1 MDWNES
7 ILFVVQLNGK
17 NSFERLYMLWKQQ
30 TLYDYSLQHYKF
42 KISSVMKTRVLF
54 QILLSVSLFVS
65 TACYGQTKYELKDFE
80 IKREGY
86 DLQGT
91 LQVDES
97 YDKQTKMLTLTIKNE
112 YKHDIFLYQSI
123 TPHLF
128 VYAYYKEDRY
138 EIPISVSG
146 DLKNKKKII
155 NPDSTHVISID
166 CQWLIDKHYEQVS
179 FHGAFPCFFV
189 NEKEEAIASGSL
201 WREEKRFDL

>member
-17 NSFERLYMLWKQQ
+17 NSFERLYMLWRQQ

-112 YKHDIFLYQSI
+112 YKHDIFFIRVLLHICLYMLI
-123 TPHLF
+123 I
-128 VYAYYKEDRY
+128 R
-138 EIPISVSG
+138 
-146 DLKNKKKII
+146 KI
-155 NPDSTHVISID
+155 DM
-166 CQWLIDKHYEQVS
+166 K
-179 FHGAFPCFFV
+179 F
-189 NEKEEAIASGSL
+189 
-201 WREEKRFDL
+201 R

>member
-1 MDWNES
+1 M
-7 ILFVVQLNGK
+7 
-17 NSFERLYMLWKQQ
+17 
-30 TLYDYSLQHYKF
+30 
-42 KISSVMKTRVLF
+42 KIRVLF

-97 YDKQTKMLTLTIKNE
+97 YDKQTKMLTLKIKNE

-166 CQWLIDKHYEQVS
+166 CKNWNCGQVS
-179 FHGAFPCFFV
+179 FKGAFTGFLV
-189 NEKEEAIASGSL
+189 DKKEEHIASGTL
-201 WREEKRFDL
+201 WVEGKYFDL

>member
-1 MDWNES
+1 
-7 ILFVVQLNGK
+7 
-17 NSFERLYMLWKQQ
+17 
-30 TLYDYSLQHYKF
+30 
-42 KISSVMKTRVLF
+42 MKTRVLF

-112 YKHDIFLYQSI
+112 YKHDLLLFHSRLNPQLYVF
-123 TPHLF
+123 HYF
-128 VYAYYKEDRY
+128 KEYVDI
-138 EIPISVSG
+138 IPISVSG
-146 DLKNKKKII
+146 DTENRKKII

-166 CQWLIDKHYEQVS
+166 CKNWNCGQVS
-179 FHGAFPCFFV
+179 FKGAFTGFLV
-189 NEKEEAIASGSL
+189 DKKEEHIASGTL
-201 WREEKRFDL
+201 WVEGKYFDL

>member
-1 MDWNES
+1 
-7 ILFVVQLNGK
+7 
-17 NSFERLYMLWKQQ
+17 
-30 TLYDYSLQHYKF
+30 
-42 KISSVMKTRVLF
+42 MKLRVLF

-65 TACYGQTKYELKDFE
+65 TTSYGQASMELKYL
-80 IKREGY
+80 KVKKEGY

-91 LQVDES
+91 LQVEES

-112 YKHDIFLYQSI
+112 YKHDIILFQSL

-128 VYAYYKEDRY
+128 VSRYYREDGKERIDRT
-138 EIPISVSG
+138 PISVSG

-189 NEKEEAIASGSL
+189 NEKEEVIACGLL
-201 WREEKRFDL
+201 WLEEKHFDL